1 MVRFKHQDDFLIGS
15 LLENE
20 PPNTMGCRGL
30 TQSFCS
36 LGAGTRNAQA
46 VRASHLLHTQ
56 DTAKPYSYLEHQ
68 SALLKQTHQ
77 NLTSNSRNCLHIV
90 KCKKTFAAFDKS

>member
-1 MVRFKHQDDFLIGS
+1 MVRFKHQDGFLIGS
-15 LLENE
+15 LLNNE
-20 PPNTMGCRGL
+20 PPNTTGCRGL

-68 SALLKQTHQ
+68 SALSKAD
-77 NLTSNSRNCLHIV
+77 SPKLHFKFKGLPTYSQMQKDIY
-90 KCKKTFAAFDKS
+90 SS